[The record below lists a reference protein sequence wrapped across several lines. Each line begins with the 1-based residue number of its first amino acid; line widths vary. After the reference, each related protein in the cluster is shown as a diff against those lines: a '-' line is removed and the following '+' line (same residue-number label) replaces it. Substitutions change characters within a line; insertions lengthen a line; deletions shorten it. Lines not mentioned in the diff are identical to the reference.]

1 MRSPSGDLVDS
12 TATPFFLPK
21 TERKP
26 RMECGCQEVAF
37 SSSCKV
43 APLGRFTRSRI
54 LAVLLP
60 GRALPAFR
68 RGWAPFFADLG
79 LRADLAWEAAAR
91 PFFAATV
98 AFWGGLGFP
107 AAVAVAWAGSRFSVV
122 DVVMVVAPLAVITA
136 TTTWITQ
143 KRSHCKR
150 SLWKFGKGDG
160 MAMRAGKRGTQSTLR
175 DEPESLPRPINR
187 LGPRASTVHGSG

>member
-1 MRSPSGDLVDS
+1 
-12 TATPFFLPK
+12 
-21 TERKP
+21 
-26 RMECGCQEVAF
+26 MECGCQEVAF
-37 SSSCKV
+37 SSSFKV

-68 RGWAPFFADLG
+68 RGWAPFLADLG

-107 AAVAVAWAGSRFSVV
+107 AAVAVASAGSRFSLVC
-122 DVVMVVAPLAVITA
+122 VVMGGCPLAGIIPTP
-136 TTTWITQ
+136 
-143 KRSHCKR
+143 
-150 SLWKFGKGDG
+150 
-160 MAMRAGKRGTQSTLR
+160 TLVTPKPPPFQR
-175 DEPESLPRPINR
+175 TPPKIPQR
-187 LGPRASTVHGSG
+187 H

>member
-1 MRSPSGDLVDS
+1 
-12 TATPFFLPK
+12 
-21 TERKP
+21 
-26 RMECGCQEVAF
+26 MECGCQEVAF
-37 SSSCKV
+37 SSSFKV

-68 RGWAPFFADLG
+68 RGWAPFLADLG

-107 AAVAVAWAGSRFSVV
+107 AAVAVAWAGSRFFVV
-122 DVVMVVAPLAVITA
+122 GVVMGHAPFAGITA
-136 TTTWITQ
+136 VTTWITP

-150 SLWKFGKGDG
+150 KLWKFRKSH
-160 MAMRAGKRGTQSTLR
+160 AM
-175 DEPESLPRPINR
+175 SLQAAKT
-187 LGPRASTVHGSG
+187 GPHLHL

>member
-43 APLGRFTRSRI
+43 APPGRFTRSRI

-68 RGWAPFFADLG
+68 HGWAPFLADLG
-79 LRADLAWEAAAR
+79 LRADLAFEAAAW
-91 PFFAATV
+91 PFFAA
-98 AFWGGLGFP
+98 ALALWGGLDFP
-107 AAVAVAWAGSRFSVV
+107 AAVAVAWADSRFSVV
-122 DVVMVVAPLAVITA
+122 DIVMMHAPLAVITA
-136 TTTWITQ
+136 VTTWITP
-143 KRSHCKR
+143 KRSQCK
-150 SLWKFGKGDG
+150 
-160 MAMRAGKRGTQSTLR
+160 
-175 DEPESLPRPINR
+175 
-187 LGPRASTVHGSG
+187 